1 MKGDLHMYKVIE
13 VKQSIFEDNNKD
25 ADLLR
30 KECKE
35 KGVFLLNIMSS
46 PGSGKTTTLSRT
58 IEIIKDEVNIGVMEA
73 DIDSDVVRTLL
84 ASMVYVQYNYT
95 QEACVI

>member
-1 MKGDLHMYKVIE
+1 MYKVIE

-30 KECKE
+30 QECKE

-58 IEIIKDEVNIGVMEA
+58 IETMKDEVNIGVMEQ
-73 DIDSDVVRTLL
+73 ILIVMWMRTLL
-84 ASMVYVQYNYT
+84 ASMVYV
-95 QEACVI
+95 

>member
-1 MKGDLHMYKVIE
+1 MYKVIE

-30 KECKE
+30 QECKE

-46 PGSGKTTTLSRT
+46 PGSGK
-58 IEIIKDEVNIGVMEA
+58 N
-73 DIDSDVVRTLL
+73 
-84 ASMVYVQYNYT
+84 NYGNL
-95 QEACVI
+95 

>member
-1 MKGDLHMYKVIE
+1 MLKDYFVLLTLFKKSIRISNERGLHVYKVIE

-30 KECKE
+30 QECKE

-46 PGSGKTTTLSRT
+46 PGSG
-58 IEIIKDEVNIGVMEA
+58 V
-73 DIDSDVVRTLL
+73 
-84 ASMVYVQYNYT
+84 
-95 QEACVI
+95 